1 MYQTTTAKQMAEEGS
16 YSEDVYQAYI
26 DDVGEKYTTR
36 EIVEEAY
43 AGEFES
49 DVEFALRTAEE
60 TQFMETNKSI
70 QWPYSCIDWEHA
82 ARELMYD
89 YFESDGYYFRNL

>member
-26 DDVGEKYTTR
+26 DNVGEEYTTK
-36 EIVEEAY
+36 EVVEDAY

-49 DVEFALRTAEE
+49 DVEFAQDMAE
-60 TQFMETNKSI
+60 QLGSI
-70 QWPYSCIDWEHA
+70 QDDPKWPFSCIDWEHA

-89 YFESDGYYFRNL
+89 HFESDGYYFRNL